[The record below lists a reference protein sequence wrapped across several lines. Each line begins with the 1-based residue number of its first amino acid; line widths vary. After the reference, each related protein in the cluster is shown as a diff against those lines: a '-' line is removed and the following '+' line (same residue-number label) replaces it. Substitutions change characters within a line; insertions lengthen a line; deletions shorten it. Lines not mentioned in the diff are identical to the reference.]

1 MTRGKKSRLVAF
13 GKVGSVS
20 VPRTDFI
27 VIVPLWSQQ
36 GFRALLTD
44 ATHTVPSAAS

>member
-1 MTRGKKSRLVAF
+1 MTRGKKSHLVAF
-13 GKVGSVS
+13 GKVGLVS